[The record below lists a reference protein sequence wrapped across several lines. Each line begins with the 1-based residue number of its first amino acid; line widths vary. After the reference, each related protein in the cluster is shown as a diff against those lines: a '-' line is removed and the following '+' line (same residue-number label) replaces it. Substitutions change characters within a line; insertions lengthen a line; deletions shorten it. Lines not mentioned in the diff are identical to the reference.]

1 MSGMPDFLMKM
12 LPGDVGKLVEG
23 LEPSTEGLFTAIA
36 DYRPCLL
43 GKQTVPKLEAFAAQH
58 EKIISN
64 LWTLLDTMS
73 CLAPQSDDS
82 DTMREDLLDGLGS
95 YTHDVEILIDE
106 HRQSIGKI
114 TDASGPTEGT
124 ADPLSRGVPDSTP
137 ITANDVQV
145 ESGTG
150 PFLHEGPENCRK
162 DHPTAVGQ
170 PCVGC
175 GDCEVTDVTR

>member
-1 MSGMPDFLMKM
+1 MSGMPDFLLKM
-12 LPGDVGKLVEG
+12 LPGDIGKLVEG
-23 LEPSTEGLFTAIA
+23 LGPSTEGLFAAIA

-64 LWTLLDTMS
+64 LRTLLDQMS
-73 CLAPQSDDS
+73 CLAPQCDDG
-82 DTMREDLLDGLGS
+82 DEMRDDLLDGLGS
-95 YTHDVEILIDE
+95 YAHDVDVLIDA
-106 HRQSIGKI
+106 HRQSIAAARPVAATI
-114 TDASGPTEGT
+114 EGT

-145 ESGTG
+145 ESDTG
-150 PFLHEGPENCRK
+150 PFFHEGPGNCCK
-162 DHPTAVGQ
+162 DHPSAKGQ
-170 PCVGC
+170 PCVRC